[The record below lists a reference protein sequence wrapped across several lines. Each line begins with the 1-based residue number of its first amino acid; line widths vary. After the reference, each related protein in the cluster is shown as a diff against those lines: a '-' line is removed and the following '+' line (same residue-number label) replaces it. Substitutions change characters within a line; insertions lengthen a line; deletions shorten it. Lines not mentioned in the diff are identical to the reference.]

1 LGVFIAFPLT
11 FTLREAFRR
20 RERALQYLSLF
31 KASLQSVFYC
41 FENSK
46 LETDKKLVFE
56 NIAVNTTD
64 VLIQYLSSK
73 SGDASTVQK
82 ASRSVAEFIHINKK
96 DLKGS
101 FSVKILLF
109 LFRVNESIEFLLATK
124 RHRTPWG
131 VRAIVLFVVY
141 GFIIFYPAS
150 LLNDKGFDIAL
161 WYVFVMTVFKGL
173 LLISLCNVQRLL
185 EDPFNPDG
193 YDSIRLNDFQFTGSI
208 AGSFEIKTATNKE
221 EAATAVAEEEEKDS
235 EEGD

>member
-1 LGVFIAFPLT
+1 MYIDFLFLGVFIAFPLT

-96 DLKGS
+96 R
-101 FSVKILLF
+101 F
-109 LFRVNESIEFLLATK
+109 K
-124 RHRTPWG
+124 RFFFCENI
-131 VRAIVLFVVY
+131 IV
-141 GFIIFYPAS
+141 
-150 LLNDKGFDIAL
+150 
-161 WYVFVMTVFKGL
+161 
-173 LLISLCNVQRLL
+173 
-185 EDPFNPDG
+185 PFQG
-193 YDSIRLNDFQFTGSI
+193 
-208 AGSFEIKTATNKE
+208 K
-221 EAATAVAEEEEKDS
+221 
-235 EEGD
+235 